1 MMEEITKIRN
11 LIDYWM
17 KHNDEHAESY
27 MKWAAKAEAVGNK
40 ELSRILVR
48 LYLES
53 KRLNGLFELA
63 KKASS

>member
-1 MMEEITKIRN
+1 MEEITKIGN

-27 MKWAAKAEAVGNK
+27 MKWAAKAEAIGNK

-48 LYLES
+48 IYLES
-53 KRLNGLFELA
+53 KRLSRLFESA

>member
-1 MMEEITKIRN
+1 
-11 LIDYWM
+11 M

-27 MKWAAKAEAVGNK
+27 MRWAAKAEALGNK

-53 KRLNGLFELA
+53 KRLNRLFKLA
-63 KKASS
+63 KSVSSLEREVIETK

>member
-1 MMEEITKIRN
+1 MEEIAKIGN

-27 MKWAAKAEAVGNK
+27 MKWAAKAEAIGNK

-48 LYLES
+48 IYLES
-53 KRLNGLFELA
+53 KRLSRLFESA